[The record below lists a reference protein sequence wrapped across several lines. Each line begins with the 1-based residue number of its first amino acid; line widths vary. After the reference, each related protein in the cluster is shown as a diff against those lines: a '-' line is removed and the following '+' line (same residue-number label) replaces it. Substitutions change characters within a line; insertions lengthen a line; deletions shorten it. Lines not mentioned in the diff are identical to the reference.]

1 MKFIIAALSLLLST
15 SAFSQDI
22 FGQWKTIDDET
33 GEAKSIVEIYKKG
46 DKAYGKIVKLF
57 RKPTEEQDP
66 YCDKCEDDRKD
77 KRIIGM
83 EIIRDMEQ
91 DDEEWEDGTILDPKK
106 GEIYDCKIWVDE
118 DDSDL
123 LQVRGYVWMF
133 YRTQTWERGEI
144 VSLSLYQSSYP
155 LVDIG

>member
-1 MKFIIAALSLLLST
+1 MRIFLFLTFCIFCLSAQT
-15 SAFSQDI
+15 QTI
-22 FGQWKTIDDET
+22 FGKWKTIDDET
-33 GEAKSIVEIYKKG
+33 GEAKSIVEIYKVG

-77 KRIIGM
+77 QRIIGM
-83 EIIRDMEQ
+83 QIIRDMER
-91 DDEEWEDGTILDPKK
+91 DGDEWEDGTILDPKK
-106 GEIYDCKIWVDE
+106 GEVYDCKIWVDE

-133 YRTQTWERGEI
+133 YRTQTWERVE
-144 VSLSLYQSSYP
+144 
-155 LVDIG
+155 